1 MHIYNK
7 SVRIFY
13 FKTRL
18 FVSRLWKYNWTL
30 LMVRNR
36 TFLAHG
42 SIRLHINWK
51 KYSLKLEAFPALLNL
66 FTKINS
72 NKNPT
77 PKMANDFIMFA
88 FTFFLARAIINHLFS
103 LYLIVDSHCLFFDIL
118 PSLINHIVS
127 DSNLHMWFHGWIF
140 VWVEYHIEEIIAV

>member
-1 MHIYNK
+1 MKWKFLNEPSAMFIYYYRNVIFFLLNLWFFCAFLFLLINSFFNNNIDILLEKQTIILRMHIYNK

-13 FKTRL
+13 FKNRL
-18 FVSRLWKYNWTL
+18 FASRLWKYNWTL

-88 FTFFLARAIINHLFS
+88 FTFF
-103 LYLIVDSHCLFFDIL
+103 
-118 PSLINHIVS
+118 
-127 DSNLHMWFHGWIF
+127 
-140 VWVEYHIEEIIAV
+140 